1 MIGPLRT
8 LNLCPRWFS
17 LHEALRVRRSKH
29 ALFSL
34 SPSAVSFTPSAV
46 DQSQT
51 DLDCRTD
58 LNQAS
63 MSPDAFVIA
72 VLLNAMEQDASI
84 FLSEV
89 FTFCHED
96 FKHHDTGHNCHVS
109 WRLELTRGQIY
120 FRMVST
126 ENAAILLGVVCVFKT
141 ISAPGW
147 VLV

>member
-34 SPSAVSFTPSAV
+34 SPSAVSFTPGAV

-72 VLLNAMEQDASI
+72 VLLNAMEQDTSI

-89 FTFCHED
+89 FTFCHY
-96 FKHHDTGHNCHVS
+96 FLS
-109 WRLELTRGQIY
+109 IY

-126 ENAAILLGVVCVFKT
+126 ENAAFYLVLYVF
-141 ISAPGW
+141 SRP
-147 VLV
+147 